1 MSAVAA
7 ARPLASDGSG
17 AASANAQRSFA
28 RLAWGALVYTLGVVL
43 FGAVVRITGSG
54 AGCGQH
60 WPTCQGEVAHL
71 PRSVETAIELTHRV
85 TSGLSLILVGG
96 VALLAFTR
104 FPRGHEARR
113 WAVLSCLFMI
123 VEALVGAA
131 LVLLALV
138 GKNDSTARAA
148 VMAVHLANTSLLT
161 GSMALTAWCARPG
174 ARPPAR
180 WTPRGAAWIPVLA
193 LAAMLIVSMSGAVTA
208 LGDTLYPLDAG
219 AGVTERFDPGLA
231 AHFLERARILH
242 PVLAVLAA
250 TLVLYA
256 ASRAASG
263 HGAEAAR
270 WARAVAA
277 LVVLQLIVGVLNVA
291 LSAPGWMQVVHLLVA
306 TLAWVAL
313 VLMAAGVLAS
323 DDGTARAATG

>member
-1 MSAVAA
+1 MASVAA
-7 ARPLASDGSG
+7 ARPLGSDGPG
-17 AASANAQRSFA
+17 ARSADAQGAFA
-28 RLAWGALVYTLGVVL
+28 RLAWGALLYTVAVVL

-60 WPTCQGEVAHL
+60 WPTCQGEIAHL
-71 PRSVETAIELTHRV
+71 PRTIETAIELTHRV
-85 TSGLSLILVGG
+85 PSGLSLLLVGG
-96 VALLAFTR
+96 VAWLAFAR
-104 FPRGHEARR
+104 FPRGHEVRR
-113 WAVLSCLFMI
+113 WAVLSCVFMV

-148 VMAVHLANTSLLT
+148 VIAVHLANTSLLT
-161 GSMALTAWCARPG
+161 GSMALTAWCAAPG

-193 LAAMLIVSMSGAVTA
+193 LGAMLIVSMTGAVTA
-208 LGDTLYPLDAG
+208 LGDTLYPLEAG

-231 AHFLERARILH
+231 AHFLQRARILH
-242 PVLAVLAA
+242 PVFAVLAA
-250 TLVLYA
+250 MLVLYA

-270 WARAVAA
+270 WARRVAA

-306 TLAWVAL
+306 TLAWIAL
-313 VLMAAGVLAS
+313 VLTAAGVLACE
-323 DDGTARAATG
+323 DAKARAASG